1 MKGKKEFIIPTN
13 VNEGFEIFGIP
24 WKQFCISF
32 PPFLG
37 TAAVA
42 TFATPLSLDIKVTLD
57 ILLIAIPIMGTKI
70 KAYKRE
76 NINGWT
82 YLKYHIDFYKRQHIY
97 KYRKEGYYHE
107 ANQFYANEEHT
118 GGTPETETSV
128 ISSTEDTSKS
138 GSFRL
143 FPNKRQ
149 QASESSG
156 SKRRKH
162 AANE

>member
-13 VNEGFEIFGIP
+13 VNEGFEIFGVP
-24 WKQFCISF
+24 WKQFCVSF
-32 PPFLG
+32 PPFIG
-37 TAAVA
+37 TAVV
-42 TFATPLSLDIKVTLD
+42 TSIYTPLSLDTKVMLD
-57 ILLIAIPIMGTKI
+57 IVLAAIPVMGTKL

-82 YLKYHIDFYKRQHIY
+82 YLKYHIDFYKRQRVF

-107 ANQFYANEEHT
+107 ANQFFAKDENA
-118 GGTPETETSV
+118 GNTPEEETSG

-149 QASESSG
+149 QASKSSG
-156 SKRRKH
+156 SERSKH